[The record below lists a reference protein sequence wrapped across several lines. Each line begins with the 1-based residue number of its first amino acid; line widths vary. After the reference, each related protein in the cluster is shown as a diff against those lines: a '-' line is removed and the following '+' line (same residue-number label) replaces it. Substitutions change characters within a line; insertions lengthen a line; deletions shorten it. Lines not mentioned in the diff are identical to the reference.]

1 MASSLY
7 ESYTKITF
15 PKYDSRKGSGYGGI
29 GTHGKSKP
37 SVGTALQKQSL
48 YPYVS
53 PEESDFSDVEDEP
66 APTDAEINV
75 RQKVLNKTGGASY
88 INGPFASN
96 WVDRGAFVN
105 WASRLDLYEGKYL
118 SIKDIDFNI
127 DPPYSL
133 GGPSQIIS
141 MGNGA
146 GIYKTKSG
154 KTIGMS
160 PAGRPQSVAAKK
172 TQKKIPPSLK
182 SFIAMYLSQ
191 DEEEV

>member
-1 MASSLY
+1 MPSPLY
-7 ESYTKITF
+7 EAYAKFSF
-15 PKYDSRKGSGYGGI
+15 PRYDARQSSGYGST
-29 GTHGKSKP
+29 GTLGKSKP

-48 YPYVS
+48 YPYIS
-53 PEESDFSDVEDEP
+53 PKESDFYAKDDDDSETDVKTAKKLRAKLGGP
-66 APTDAEINV
+66 VHIND
-75 RQKVLNKTGGASY
+75 
-88 INGPFASN
+88 PFASN

-105 WASRLDLYEGKYL
+105 WASRIDLYESKYV
-118 SIKDIDFNI
+118 SIKDLDFNI

-160 PAGRPQSVAAKK
+160 SAGRPQSYMASKTKK
-172 TQKKIPPSLK
+172 AIPPSLVD
-182 SFIAMYLSQ
+182 FIMDYLKN
-191 DEEEV
+191 DEQEV

>member
-1 MASSLY
+1 MPSPLY
-7 ESYTKITF
+7 EVYAKFSF
-15 PKYDSRKGSGYGGI
+15 PRYDGRQASGYGSVSS
-29 GTHGKSKP
+29 TGKSKP

-53 PEESDFSDVEDEP
+53 PEESDFYTKDDDDTETDV
-66 APTDAEINV
+66 
-75 RQKVLNKTGGASY
+75 KTAKKLRAKLGGPVHV
-88 INGPFASN
+88 NDPFASN

-105 WASRLDLYEGKYL
+105 WASRIDLYESKYV
-118 SIKDIDFNI
+118 SIKDLDFNI

-160 PAGRPQSVAAKK
+160 SAGRPQSYMASKTKK
-172 TQKKIPPSLK
+172 AIPPSLVD
-182 SFIAMYLSQ
+182 FIMDYLKN
-191 DEEEV
+191 DEQEV